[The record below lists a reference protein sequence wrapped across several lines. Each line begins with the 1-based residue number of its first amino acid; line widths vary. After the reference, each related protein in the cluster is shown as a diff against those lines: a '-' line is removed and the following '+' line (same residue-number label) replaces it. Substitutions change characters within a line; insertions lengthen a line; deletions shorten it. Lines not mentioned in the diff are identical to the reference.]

1 MVDAICSEA
10 KLRSN
15 YLHEELVETIYFG
28 GGTPSILS
36 ETQIDQI
43 LSALNDQFIISE
55 DAEITFEANPEN
67 LSLEYLSVL
76 KNAGVNRLSVGLQSF
91 DEGVLIEMNR
101 AHTSEESLNC
111 IKLAIDQNFKDIS
124 IDLIYGLPYKD
135 INYWREQVKIAVGL
149 GANHISAY
157 CLTIESNT
165 VFSKMQNSGELELPS
180 DEESLEQFHHLVKA
194 LKDSGFEQ
202 YEISNFAKEGG
213 ISKHNSAYWLGK
225 NYIGLGPSAHSYDGG
240 SRSWNVR
247 NNPNYIKQ
255 INLGSL
261 PSEKEL
267 LSNEDRFN
275 DYILTRLRTKWG
287 LSKKDIQELSK
298 NISYPAFNSIVK
310 EHVNLGNLLED
321 AANIYLTESGKFVAD
336 GIASDLF
343 V

>member
-15 YLHEELVETIYFG
+15 YLQKELVETIYFG

-36 ETQIDQI
+36 EIQIAQI
-43 LSALNDQFIISE
+43 LNALKDQFSISQ

-67 LSLEYLSVL
+67 LSSEYLSVL

-91 DEGVLIEMNR
+91 DESVLVEMNR

-124 IDLIYGLPYKD
+124 IDLIYGLPHKD

-165 VFSKMQNSGELELPS
+165 VFSKMQKSGELELPS
-180 DEESLEQFHHLVKA
+180 DEESLEQFQHLVKA
-194 LKDSGFEQ
+194 LKENGFEQ

-213 ISKHNSAYWLGK
+213 VSKHNSAYWLGK
-225 NYIGLGPSAHSYDGG
+225 KYIGLGPSAHSYDGI

-247 NNPNYIKQ
+247 NNPIYIRQ
-255 INLGSL
+255 IKRGLL
-261 PSEKEL
+261 PSEKEV

-275 DYILTRLRTKWG
+275 EYILTRLRTKWG
-287 LSKKDIQELSK
+287 LRKRALLELSK
-298 NISYPAFNSIVK
+298 NIVHPTFNSTVK
-310 EHVNLGNLLED
+310 EQLNSGNLLED
-321 AANIYLTESGKFVAD
+321 AEKFYLSESGKFIAD
-336 GIASDLF
+336 RIASDLF